1 MSKKRNRNHEAH
13 EETVL
18 EVVEQ
23 VEAEVV
29 EEVVEHEKPTLFGS
43 VVLCE
48 KLNIRKT
55 PSMNGEIVQAIECG
69 TKVVIDEENST
80 NDFYK
85 ICTAAGVEGFCVKK
99 YIAI

>member
-1 MSKKRNRNHEAH
+1 MSKKRNRNHEIH
-13 EETVL
+13 EEPVL
-18 EVVEQ
+18 EAVES
-23 VEAEVV
+23 VEPEVV
-29 EEVVEHEKPTLFGS
+29 EEVAEPEKPALFGS

-55 PSMNGEIVQAIECG
+55 PSINGEIVQTIACG
-69 TKVVIDEENST
+69 TNVVIDEDNST